1 MDIKDLYKYA
11 WTHNTKINPEDPE
24 YLLGFMLDKVKQSPQ
39 EVPGLLQRAIDRR
52 RLVDI
57 LNMLGVRIY
66 LDHRQFG
73 DPLTPDWLTDNL
85 LDDSNE
91 SYRHLQTELDTMLQ
105 NPEMFTPEHYNIP
118 TNIIDIVKSS

>member
-1 MDIKDLYKYA
+1 MDIKDLYTYA

-66 LDHRQFG
+66 LDHKQFR
-73 DPLTPDWLTDNL
+73 DPLSPDWLTDNL

-91 SYRHLQTELDTMLQ
+91 SYRHLQTELNTMLQ